1 MPKVLIGSG
10 PIRNAPG
17 PFRDLLVASGFTP
30 VDWPGSL
37 PISGDEYRR
46 LLPDID
52 AVIAGGEPLT
62 GEMMAIA
69 PKLRAIA
76 RTGVGYDAV
85 DLKAAS
91 ARQIA
96 VCITPGTNQE
106 SVAEHAFGLLLGL
119 TRKIAENDRV
129 IRAGGWDRSLVQPL
143 RGKTIGLVGLGRIGQ
158 AIVPRAVA
166 FGMKVLA
173 YEPAPSPEFDA
184 KWGIE
189 RTTMPRLLAESNVV
203 SLHLPLMPS
212 TRGLFHREVFAMM
225 KPGAIL
231 LNTARGGLVV
241 EDDLYDALVSGHL
254 GGAGLDVFDP
264 EPPSPANPLLQLPNV
279 ISSPHLGGIDAK
291 AMEDMATLAAQCV
304 IDLHQGRWPGECVV
318 NPEIRDGWR
327 WSS

>member
-158 AIVPRAVA
+158 AMVPRAVA